1 MLLNNDCMH
10 VHMYIC
16 MYNYALCVC
25 THILCMHVCMYVC
38 MYLYVHKN
46 ERVRI
51 YCLRAMSRALKANSL
66 ATRKLS
72 YHSNSLFSM
81 LSPS

>member
-1 MLLNNDCMH
+1 MH
-10 VHMYIC
+10 
-16 MYNYALCVC
+16 AL
-25 THILCMHVCMYVC
+25 MYVS

-51 YCLRAMSRALKANSL
+51 YCLRAMSRALKADSL